1 MADVLAELA
10 NDTSTFEVV
19 SDEKSSRPATSSS

>member
-19 SDEKSSRPATSSS
+19 EDEKTRRWATSSS